1 MDLKP
6 KHDTKERVVKDVPP
20 PVGGYLEDFWPEDG
34 AIDLEKLK
42 AHLVGEGRLSK
53 PDAAR
58 LVSTATQV
66 FKKEPNLLDVPQPV
80 TVCGD
85 VHGQFYDLMKLFEVG
100 GDPKTTQY
108 LFLGDYVDR
117 GSFSVEVL
125 LYMFA
130 LKINYPNTFWMLR
143 GNHEC
148 RHLTAYFTFKEE
160 CLHKYDTALYD
171 LCMDSFDALP
181 LAAIMNGQFFCVHG
195 GLSPSIT
202 TLEDVKSIDRF
213 REPPQ
218 SGPLCDLLWSDPIE
232 SYGPHDHT
240 EFEYNETR
248 GCSYSYG
255 FKAVVDFLDRN
266 GLLCMI
272 RAHEAQDHGYKMHA
286 KHPETQFP
294 TVITLFSAPNYLDAY
309 GNKGA
314 VMRYENTVMNIR
326 QFNHSPHPYWL
337 PNFMN
342 VFTWSLPFVAEK
354 VGESLLAML
363 KVVDEDE
370 DEEAERKRLA
380 EKADAAKPTDGAPE
394 VVLDAAHKET
404 IRRKILAASK
414 MLTMMKTLRSE
425 QETILQL
432 KALAPGQQI
441 PRGLLAQGPEAI
453 RQAIGNFDQ
462 AKTLDKFNESWPKP
476 EPSPQ

>member
-1 MDLKP
+1 MHKP
-6 KHDTKERVVKDVPP
+6 QGDTVGRVVTEVPP
-20 PVGGYLEDFWPEDG
+20 PVASRLENLWLEGGKLPNLEALRQHF
-34 AIDLEKLK
+34 I
-42 AHLVGEGRLSK
+42 GEGRLHK
-53 PDAAR
+53 ADAAE
-58 LVSTATQV
+58 LVRRATKV
-66 FKKEPNLLDVPQPV
+66 FKEEPNLLEVPQPV

-85 VHGQFYDLMKLFEVG
+85 VHGQYYDLMKLFEVG
-100 GDPKTTQY
+100 GDPKTTRY

-117 GSFSVEVL
+117 GSFSCEVL
-125 LYMFA
+125 LYLYA
-130 LKINYPNTFWMLR
+130 LKITYPETFHMLR

-160 CLHKYDTALYD
+160 CSHKYDSEFYE
-171 LCMDSFDALP
+171 LCVDSFDALP
-181 LAAIMNGQFFCVHG
+181 LVAIMNGQFFCVHG
-195 GLSPSIT
+195 GLSPQIT
-202 TLEDVKSIDRF
+202 TLDDVRNIDRF
-213 REPPQ
+213 QEPPQ
-218 SGPLCDLLWSDPIE
+218 TGPLCDLLWSDPVE
-232 SYGPHDHT
+232 NYSPTDKV

-272 RAHEAQDHGYKMHA
+272 RAHEAQDNGYKMHA

-354 VGESLLAML
+354 VAESLLAML
-363 KVVDEDE
+363 RVCDEEE
-370 DEEAERKRLA
+370 DEEAEKKRLQ
-380 EKADAAKPTDGAPE
+380 ESEAAKVKAEQRE
-394 VVLDAAHKET
+394 V
-404 IRRKILAASK
+404 IRKKILAASK
-414 MLTMMKTLRSE
+414 MLSMMKTLRTE
-425 QETILQL
+425 HETIVQL
-432 KALAPGQQI
+432 KALSPGHSI
-441 PRGLLAQGPEAI
+441 PQGILAQGPGAI
-453 RQAIGNFDQ
+453 QQAIGNFSDV
-462 AKTLDKFNESWPKP
+462 KKIDKFNECWPAAGAGDR
-476 EPSPQ
+476 SPPLKKMNE